1 MKIIKLILEN
11 FANIYSAMN
20 KKRIEIDFSK
30 CQNNII
36 IFLGPNGSGKT
47 SILSELHP
55 FATAGSMDVRSDIN
69 LILEN
74 HNGYKEVHIEDN
86 GDIYIIKHH
95 YLYKNKNK
103 SVKSFFEV
111 NGEEM
116 NENGNVSSFKT
127 MVNMYLGLEPE
138 LMRLMRLGSNVNGL
152 IDLKA
157 SNRKVYASKLFQ
169 DIDIYSSLYKKVSDK
184 YRVTRN
190 LIKSVVDKIDKLK
203 IYDVNALEDENNT
216 KKETI
221 KSYQESKDKLIGEI
235 NVIQASIDKI
245 YSESNLANR
254 GNLLNKCDILDSE
267 IKKLKK
273 DIKKYDLPI
282 IITGPIKKTI
292 EEYTELK
299 HKYSS
304 EIDVQKVKLE
314 YSFTILDSIIKDNME
329 LEEQIQNYSSNERM
343 NELCDLIDN
352 LKDKLA
358 TYGEMKETKE
368 SREDYL
374 QLLSAFQ
381 TLECMVGNLES
392 FSIKAIEDVIRL
404 LLKGMSVE
412 KVANNNRKNIQKEI
426 DDLKIQIASTKQENT
441 FMPMVMYQLCGEDE
455 CPYRY
460 FYNQITKSSNCDVQK
475 LMNKIESLEV
485 ADEVFESYPHIKR
498 VLMSISKFMK
508 ANNKYFKLIQG
519 YNFEYVLNRI
529 VARKPLY
536 DEDSITNKIA
546 ELEEYEEYKS
556 IQKQIHDIENEL
568 DLLSKVEV
576 DVNALNKKFYDNE
589 KKKILIEEEI
599 DEINKGIKSCEQKV
613 EIYSDLI
620 DGVNFIN
627 DTMELINSKEKQKD
641 ELMDEYNYLSKLSNE
656 VKELDSSKIAKQQL
670 LNRVNLQIDDLSKQI
685 EENNY
690 KLRDFKNYTEEKN
703 KLESEYSDIDTIRTA
718 LSPNTGL
725 PVLFLQIY
733 LNRCIMTINQMLG
746 MAYDD
751 LEISNFVINEKEF
764 RIPYVKK
771 GIEVADI
778 TYASQGERSFLSLAL
793 SLALII
799 QTLDK
804 YNIMLLD
811 EVDATLDTNNR
822 RYFISILERL
832 ITMTGAEQIFL
843 ITHNNMFDNYPVDV
857 IMTGDVN
864 IDNFKNINI
873 VWRG

>member
-86 GDIYIIKHH
+86 GDIYILKHH

-203 IYDVNALEDENNT
+203 IYDVNTLEDENNT

-221 KSYQESKDKLIGEI
+221 KSYQNGKDKLIGEI

-245 YSESNLANR
+245 YNESNLANKE
-254 GNLLNKCDILDSE
+254 NLLNECGILDSE

-273 DIKKYDLPI
+273 EIKNYDLPI
-282 IITGPIKKTI
+282 IITGPIKKII

-314 YSFTILDSIIKDNME
+314 YSFSILDSIIKDNME
-329 LEEQIQNYSSNERM
+329 LEEQIQNHSSNERM

-374 QLLSAFQ
+374 QLLSTFQ
-381 TLECMVGNLES
+381 SLECMVGNLES
-392 FSIKAIEDVIRL
+392 FSRKAIEDVIRL

-426 DDLKIQIASTKQENT
+426 DNLKIQIATTKQENT
-441 FMPMVMYQLCGEDE
+441 FMPMVMYQLCNEDE

-460 FYNQITKSSNCDVQK
+460 FYNQITQSSKCDVQK

-508 ANNKYFKLIQG
+508 ANDKYFKLIQG

-529 VARKPLY
+529 VMRRPLY
-536 DEDSITNKIA
+536 DEDAITNKIA
-546 ELEEYEEYKS
+546 ELEEYEEYIS
-556 IQKQIHDIENEL
+556 IKKQIQDIEKEL
-568 DLLSKVEV
+568 NLLSKVEV

-599 DEINKGIKSCEQKV
+599 DEINKCIKSCEKKV
-613 EIYSDLI
+613 ELYTDLI
-620 DGVNFIN
+620 NGVNFIN
-627 DTMELINSKEKQKD
+627 DTMELIDDKEKQKD
-641 ELMDEYNYLSKLSNE
+641 DLMNEYNYLSKLANE
-656 VKELDSSKIAKQQL
+656 VKELTSSKTTKQQL
-670 LNRVNLQIDDLSKQI
+670 LDRVNLQIDDLSKQI

-822 RYFISILERL
+822 RHFISILERL
-832 ITMTGAEQIFL
+832 ISMTGSEQIFL

>member
-1 MKIIKLILEN
+1 MKITKLILEN

-127 MVNMYLGLEPE
+127 MVNMHLGLEPE

-221 KSYQESKDKLIGEI
+221 KSYQNSKDKLIGEI

-245 YSESNLANR
+245 YNESNLANR
-254 GNLLNKCDILDSE
+254 GNLLNECSILDSE

-273 DIKKYDLPI
+273 EIKNYDLPI
-282 IITGPIKKTI
+282 IITGPIKKII

-314 YSFTILDSIIKDNME
+314 YSFSILDSTIKDNME
-329 LEEQIQNYSSNERM
+329 LEEQIQNHSSNERM

-374 QLLSAFQ
+374 QLLSTFQ
-381 TLECMVGNLES
+381 SLECMVGNLES
-392 FSIKAIEDVIRL
+392 FSRKAIEDVIRL

-426 DDLKIQIASTKQENT
+426 DNLKIQIATTKQENI
-441 FMPMVMYQLCGEDE
+441 FMPMVMYQLCNEDE

-460 FYNQITKSSNCDVQK
+460 FYNQITHSSKCDVQK

-508 ANNKYFKLIQG
+508 ANDKYFKLIQG

-529 VARKPLY
+529 VMRKPLY
-536 DEDSITNKIA
+536 DEDAITNKIA
-546 ELEEYEEYKS
+546 ELEEYEEYIS
-556 IQKQIHDIENEL
+556 IQKQIQDIEKEL
-568 DLLSKVEV
+568 NLLSKVEV

-599 DEINKGIKSCEQKV
+599 DEINKGIKSCEKKV
-613 EIYSDLI
+613 ELYTDLI

-627 DTMELINSKEKQKD
+627 DTMELINDKEKQKD
-641 ELMDEYNYLSKLSNE
+641 DLMNEYNYLSKLANE
-656 VKELDSSKIAKQQL
+656 VKELDSSKTTKQQL
-670 LNRVNLQIDDLSKQI
+670 LDRVNLQIDDLSKQI

-822 RYFISILERL
+822 RHFISILERL
-832 ITMTGAEQIFL
+832 ISMTGSEQIFL

-857 IMTGDVN
+857 VMTGDVN